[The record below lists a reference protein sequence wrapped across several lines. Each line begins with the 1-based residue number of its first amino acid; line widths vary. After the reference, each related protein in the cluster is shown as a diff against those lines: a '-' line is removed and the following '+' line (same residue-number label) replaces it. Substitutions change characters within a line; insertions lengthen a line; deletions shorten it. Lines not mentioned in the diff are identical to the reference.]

1 MTRLYHFGLI
11 VLCGFLLIGAR
22 AVHADDKPPKD
33 DKSKHT
39 NKLSRESSPYLLQH
53 AHNPVDWYPWC
64 AEAFE
69 QAKKDGKLV
78 FLSIGYSSCHWCH
91 VMERESFENEDVA
104 KILNKSFICIKVDRE
119 ERPDIDQIYMTA
131 LNSMRQS
138 GGWPLSMFL
147 TADGRPIVGGTYWPP
162 DDREEDGQKIRGF
175 KSLLNVVAEYHKDK
189 PEDLEK
195 QADQLAA
202 ATKENLAGMAR
213 GIALVE
219 LDRKLITAATDEF
232 KEEFD
237 PTYGGFGKAD
247 KKFKGTK
254 FPMPPSLLFLQAEAV
269 RTKSDELSGIVS
281 LTLDRMARG
290 GIYDQLGGG
299 FHRYS
304 TERTWTIPHFEKML
318 YDNAQLAEVYAHA
331 YKTSK
336 KPQDRRVLEETLAFA
351 KRELTSP
358 DGAFYS
364 ALDADADGVEGKF
377 YVWTG
382 KELDAILTEK
392 EDADLIKSVYGADGE
407 TNFEEKY
414 HILVLPKP
422 LADAAKERKLTEE
435 DLIKKLAPLRKKLFD
450 ARAKRVKPFLD
461 TKVLTAWN
469 GEMIAGYASAGQA
482 LENKDY
488 VDAARK
494 AADFILKTMRTKD
507 GRLLRTYGAA
517 PGKTAEARLNGYLD
531 DYAFFVHGLLNL
543 HDATKEDKWLNEA
556 KKLTDLM
563 IEFHADKKNGGF
575 YYTSSDHEK
584 LFARAKDQF
593 DGAQPSGN
601 SVAAHNLVRLW
612 VKTGDDKY
620 RDTAEKT
627 FKAFAG
633 TLKASPSGMATMA
646 EALGMYLDNQ
656 KK

>member
-1 MTRLYHFGLI
+1 MRPFYHLGC
-11 VLCGFLLIGAR
+11 VFLLSFTPFLAR
-22 AVHADDKPPKD
+22 ADDKPAKD
-33 DKSKHT
+33 EKPKHT

-53 AHNPVDWYPWC
+53 AHNPVDWYPWG

-91 VMERESFENEDVA
+91 VMEKESFENEDVA

-131 LNSMRQS
+131 LNSQGQT

-147 TADGRPIVGGTYWPP
+147 TADGKPIVGGTYWPP
-162 DDREEDGQKIRGF
+162 DDREEGGFKIRGF
-175 KSLLNVVAEYHKDK
+175 KTLLNIVADYHKDK
-189 PEDLEK
+189 PKELDE
-195 QADQLAA
+195 QADKLAA
-202 ATKENLAGMAR
+202 ATLENLAGMSR
-213 GIALVE
+213 GVALVP
-219 LDRKLITAATDEF
+219 LNRDLVTGAVDEF
-232 KEEFD
+232 KEQFD
-237 PTYGGFGKAD
+237 PTYGGFGSAD

-254 FPMPPSLLFLQAEAV
+254 FPMPPSLSFLQGEAA
-269 RTKSDELSGIVS
+269 RAKSDELNGIVT
-281 LTLDRMARG
+281 LTIDRMARG

-304 TERTWTIPHFEKML
+304 TERTWTVPHFEKML

-331 YKTSK
+331 YQTSK
-336 KPQDRRVLEETLAFA
+336 KPQDRRVLEETLAFV

-364 ALDADADGVEGKF
+364 ALDADSDGVEGKF
-377 YVWTG
+377 YVWTN
-382 KELDAILTEK
+382 KDIDSVLSEK
-392 EDADLIKSVYGADGE
+392 EDADLIKSVYAADGAAS
-407 TNFEEKY
+407 FEEKY
-414 HILVLPKP
+414 HILLLPKP
-422 LADAAKERKLTEE
+422 LAEAAKERKLSEE
-435 DLIKKLAPLRKKLFD
+435 DLLKKLAPLRKKLFD
-450 ARAKRVKPFLD
+450 ARAKRVTPFLD

-469 GEMIAGYASAGQA
+469 GQMIAGYAAAGQA
-482 LENKDY
+482 LDNKEY
-488 VDAARK
+488 LDAART
-494 AADFILKTMRTKD
+494 AADFILKTLRTKD

-531 DYAFFVHGLLNL
+531 DYAFLAHGLLNL

-575 YYTSSDHEK
+575 FYTSSDHEK

-601 SVAAHNLVRLW
+601 SVAARNLVRLW
-612 VKTGDDKY
+612 IKTGEDKY
-620 RDTAEKT
+620 HDAAEKS
-627 FKAFAG
+627 FKAFVA
-633 TLKASPSGMATMA
+633 TLKTNPSGMPTMA
-646 EALGMYLDNQ
+646 EALGLYLDAQ
-656 KK
+656 KKN

>member
-1 MTRLYHFGLI
+1 MRPFHGWACLALLGLTPC
-11 VLCGFLLIGAR
+11 LAR
-22 AVHADDKPPKD
+22 ADDKPAKD
-33 DKSKHT
+33 DKPKHT
-39 NKLSRESSPYLLQH
+39 NKLARESSPYLLQH
-53 AHNPVDWYPWC
+53 AHNPVDWYPWS

-91 VMERESFENEDVA
+91 VMEKESFENEEVA

-131 LNSMRQS
+131 LNSLGQS

-147 TADGRPIVGGTYWPP
+147 TADGKPIVGGTYWPP
-162 DDREEDGQKIRGF
+162 DDREEDGRKIRGF
-175 KSLLNVVAEYHKDK
+175 KTLLNIIADYHKEK
-189 PEDLEK
+189 PKELDD
-195 QADQLAA
+195 QADKLAA
-202 ATKENLAGMAR
+202 ATLENLAGMSR
-213 GIALVE
+213 GVALVP
-219 LDRKLITAATDEF
+219 LNRDLVTGAADEF
-232 KEEFD
+232 KDQFD
-237 PTYGGFGKAD
+237 PTYGGFGSAD

-254 FPMPPSLLFLQAEAV
+254 FPMPPSLSFLQGEAA
-269 RTKSDELSGIVS
+269 RAKSDELNGIVT

-304 TERTWTIPHFEKML
+304 TERTWTVPHFEKML

-331 YKTSK
+331 YQTSK
-336 KPQDRRVLEETLAFA
+336 KPQDRRVLEETLAFI

-364 ALDADADGVEGKF
+364 ALDADSDGVEGKF
-377 YVWTG
+377 YVWTA
-382 KELDAILTEK
+382 KDLDAALTEK
-392 EDADLIKSVYGADGE
+392 EDADLIKSVYAADGAA
-407 TNFEEKY
+407 NFEEKY

-422 LADAAKERKLTEE
+422 LAEAAKERKLSEE
-435 DLIKKLAPLRKKLFD
+435 DLLKKLAPLRRKLFD

-469 GEMIAGYASAGQA
+469 GQMIAGYAAAGQS
-482 LENKDY
+482 LDNKEY
-488 VDAARK
+488 LDAARK
-494 AADFILKTMRTKD
+494 AADFILKMMRTKD

-531 DYAFFVHGLLNL
+531 DYAFLVHGLLNL
-543 HDATKEDKWLNEA
+543 HDATKEDKWLSEA

-563 IEFHADKKNGGF
+563 IEFHLDKKNGGF

-601 SVAAHNLVRLW
+601 SVAARNLVRLW
-612 VKTGDDKY
+612 IKTGEDKY
-620 RDTAEKT
+620 HDAAEKS
-627 FKAFAG
+627 FKAFVA
-633 TLKASPSGMATMA
+633 TLKTNPSGMPTMA
-646 EALGMYLDNQ
+646 EALGLYLDAQ
-656 KK
+656 KKN